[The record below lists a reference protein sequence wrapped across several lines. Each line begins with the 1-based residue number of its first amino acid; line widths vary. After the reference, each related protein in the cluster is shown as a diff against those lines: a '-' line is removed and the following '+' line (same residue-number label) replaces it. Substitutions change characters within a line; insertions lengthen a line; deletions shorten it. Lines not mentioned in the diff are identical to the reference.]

1 MGAPLNGLPNRLKPI
16 PNYLVSY
23 DIGGNSVKAMIGMS
37 GGVDSSVA
45 ALLMMEAGY
54 ECIGATMRLY
64 DGQAASPQEGK
75 TCCSLDDVE
84 DARSVAHRLGIRH
97 CVFNFSRE
105 FQSRVMDRFAD
116 TYYQG
121 GTPNPCIDCNRYLKF
136 GKLLQRARELG
147 CDTLVSGHY
156 ARVEQDKATGRYLL
170 KRAADR
176 AKDQTYFLACLTQEQ
191 LKYIQFPL
199 GDLTKAQ
206 VRQLAQEHG
215 FLNARK
221 HDSQDI
227 CFVPGGDYT
236 AFLTAYTGKA
246 LEPGDYVN
254 LKGEKVGRHRGAV
267 CYTIGQR
274 KGLGLAMGEPVY
286 VCGKDIASGT
296 VTVGPNEALF
306 SRELVAGDW
315 VFFPFQE
322 LRSPMAVTAKIRHSQ
337 FDQPATV
344 YPEEDG
350 LARVVFE
357 EPQRAISPG
366 QAVVLYQGDTVLGGG
381 TIIR

>member
-1 MGAPLNGLPNRLKPI
+1 M
-16 PNYLVSY
+16 
-23 DIGGNSVKAMIGMS
+23 KALLGMS

-45 ALLMMEAGY
+45 ALLMLEAGC

-64 DGQAASPQEGK
+64 GGQAVSPEGGK

-84 DARSVAHRLGIRH
+84 DARAVAQRLGIRH
-97 CVFNFSRE
+97 YVFNFTDE
-105 FQSRVMDRFAD
+105 FQRQVMDKFVD

-136 GKLLQRARELG
+136 GKLLQRAQELG
-147 CDTLVSGHY
+147 CDWVVSGHY
-156 ARVEQDKATGRYLL
+156 ARVERDAATGRYLL

-191 LKYIQFPL
+191 LSRTQFPL
-199 GDLTKAQ
+199 GGLTKEQ
-206 VRQLAQEHG
+206 VRRIAEQHG
-215 FLNARK
+215 FVNARK

-236 AFLTAYTGKA
+236 AFLREYTGKA
-246 LEPGDYVN
+246 SEPGDFIN
-254 LKGEKVGRHRGAV
+254 LQGEVVGRHRGTV

-274 KGLGLAMGEPVY
+274 KGLGLSMGEPMY
-286 VCGKDIASGT
+286 VCGKDMAAGT

-306 SRELVAGDW
+306 SRELVAKDW
-315 VFFPFQE
+315 VFFPFE
-322 LRSPMAVTAKIRHSQ
+322 KLTEPLSVTAKIRHSQ

-344 YPEEDG
+344 YPEDGG
-350 LARVVFE
+350 LARVVFD

-366 QAVVLYQGDTVLGGG
+366 QAVVLYQGDTIIGGG
-381 TIIR
+381 TIVMR